1 MMSTHGNRLLH
12 LVNTDWSQ
20 SNAIKFTRAGC
31 CARVSLRFSSES
43 VDLIVSDCGHGM
55 SEDFVRHKLYLPFS
69 QQDPVAS
76 GMGLG
81 LSLVKRNIESL
92 GGTVDIETDQDLGT
106 TAKISVQT
114 ENLTAKADRP
124 KSTEGK
130 SQIPLGVVPYMPKR
144 SKDDL
149 PFMHACFYAPSTW
162 IHRYDKRDQR
172 SIDLMFDSLS
182 ATLSE
187 WYQPVLSL
195 WQHETRTRPDMIF
208 ISQHNLAQFQEES
221 GGDFA
226 DVKKVVICA
235 AIGKNSSQDREK
247 IRQAS
252 EVADALITGAVL
264 PSKLW
269 EVVTGYFPHI
279 LQPSST
285 PEAQGHKDKD
295 DGNQSTSSSADEPKE
310 VVEEDDE
317 EHDSPS
323 KNSHQESD
331 ESEQFSNVN
340 NDKQGPDDQST
351 EQATAADSEA
361 EQKEENVEAGAN
373 PTSED
378 DSTANRLSKTMTI
391 PAVDTGKTP
400 LKRNITVPIFQDSAQ
415 PRMLLVDD
423 NNLNLKMLGQL
434 VKKCGIPVQKSI
446 AVPGGQE
453 AIEAFKENDNSA
465 ARFDIILMD
474 LSMPEVSGFD
484 ATSAIREIEKTSDYE
499 HRAYIVAL
507 TGLVSDK
514 DRNAAYEAGVDD
526 YVTKPAGLEKVR
538 NIIDTWQKKRDDTE
552 GTG

>member
-1 MMSTHGNRLLH
+1 M
-12 LVNTDWSQ
+12 NTNWSQ

-31 CARVSLRFSSES
+31 CARVSLKFSSET
-43 VDLIVSDCGHGM
+43 VDLVVSDCGYGM
-55 SEDFVRHKLYLPFS
+55 SEDFVRHNIYLPFS

-81 LSLVKRNIESL
+81 LSLVKRNIDSL
-92 GGTVDIETDQDLGT
+92 GGTVDIETDQELGT

-114 ENLTAKADRP
+114 ENLAAKADTP
-124 KSTEGK
+124 KETGGK
-130 SQIPLGVVPYMPKR
+130 GQIPLGVVPYMPKR

-195 WQHETRTRPDMIF
+195 WQHETRTAPDLIF

-221 GGDFA
+221 GGKFA
-226 DVKKVVICA
+226 NVKKVVICA

-279 LQPSST
+279 LQPGST
-285 PEAQGHKDKD
+285 PEAQGHKDTGDD
-295 DGNQSTSSSADEPKE
+295 DGPNSSDSDEAKE
-310 VVEEDDE
+310 AVDEDNED
-317 EHDSPS
+317 HGSPS
-323 KNSHQESD
+323 RHSD
-331 ESEQFSNVN
+331 QGSGESEQAADT
-340 NDKQGPDDQST
+340 DKDNQGPDD
-351 EQATAADSEA
+351 ETAEKLAAVGSKSD
-361 EQKEENVEAGAN
+361 KETDVKAGAN

-378 DSTANRLSKTMTI
+378 ESTVNKLSKTMTV
-391 PAVDTGKTP
+391 PAMDTGKAA
-400 LKRNITVPIFQDSAQ
+400 LKRNVTVPIFQGSSQ

-423 NNLNLKMLGQL
+423 NNLNLKMLGML
-434 VKKCGIPVQKSI
+434 VKKCGIPVGQSTS
-446 AVPGGQE
+446 VPGGQE
-453 AIEAFKENDNSA
+453 AIDAFKENDGTANS
-465 ARFDIILMD
+465 FDIILMD

-484 ATSAIREIEKTSDYE
+484 ATSAIREIEKASDRDK
-499 HRAYIVAL
+499 RAYIVAL

-514 DRNAAYEAGVDD
+514 DRNAAFEAGVDD

-538 NIIDTWQKKRDDTE
+538 SIIDTWQKKYNDSD
-552 GTG
+552 GSK

>member
-1 MMSTHGNRLLH
+1 M
-12 LVNTDWSQ
+12 V
-20 SNAIKFTRAGC
+20 
-31 CARVSLRFSSES
+31 E
-43 VDLIVSDCGHGM
+43 LIIYDCGSGM
-55 SEDFVRHKLYLPFS
+55 SEDFVRHNIYLPFS

-81 LSLVKRNIESL
+81 LSIVKRNIDSL

-114 ENLTAKADRP
+114 EHLLTKNDVHEGTDGEQSPIGVIPSLP
-124 KSTEGK
+124 K
-130 SQIPLGVVPYMPKR
+130 QA
-144 SKDDL
+144 KDDL
-149 PFMHACFYAPSTW
+149 PFMHACFYNPSKS

-195 WQHETRTRPDMIF
+195 WQEKKRTTPDLIF
-208 ISQHNLAQFQEES
+208 ISQHNLAQFQEEA
-221 GGDFA
+221 GDTFNN
-226 DVKKVVICA
+226 VKKVVICA

-279 LQPSST
+279 LKPGTSCT
-285 PEAQGHKDKD
+285 EQGLNEKGDIVE
-295 DGNQSTSSSADEPKE
+295 SSSEESIEAVKQNNE
-310 VVEEDDE
+310 VQ
-317 EHDSPS
+317 DSSS
-323 KNSHQESD
+323 KNSVQGPEERSSHADS
-331 ESEQFSNVN
+331 
-340 NDKQGPDDQST
+340 DKQSPANENT
-351 EQATAADSEA
+351 EQTAAVDSKTDQ
-361 EQKEENVEAGAN
+361 QKNVEAGADR
-373 PTSED
+373 TSED
-378 DSTANRLSKTMTI
+378 ENAANRLSKTMTI
-391 PAVDTGKTP
+391 PAMDTGKTT
-400 LKRNITVPIFQDSAQ
+400 LRRNITVPIFQGVAQ

-434 VKKCGIPVQKSI
+434 VKKCGIPVAQSTS
-446 AVPGGQE
+446 VPGGQE
-453 AIEAFKENDNSA
+453 AIDAFKDNNSSTA
-465 ARFDIILMD
+465 NRFDIILMD

-484 ATSAIREIEKTSDYE
+484 ATSAIREIEKASDHD

-526 YVTKPAGLEKVR
+526 YVTKPAGLDKVR
-538 NIIDTWQKKRDDTE
+538 SIIDKWQKSSNDSDN
-552 GTG
+552 GAQ

>member
-1 MMSTHGNRLLH
+1 MKPLH
-12 LVNTDWSQ
+12 LRNTDSSQ

-31 CARVSLRFSSES
+31 CARVSIKFSSES
-43 VDLIVSDCGHGM
+43 VELTVFDCGYGM
-55 SEDFVRHKLYLPFS
+55 SEDFVRHNIYLPFS
-69 QQDPVAS
+69 QQNPVAS

-81 LSLVKRNIESL
+81 LSLVKRNIDSL

-114 ENLTAKADRP
+114 ENLATKVDTQQEP
-124 KSTEGK
+124 DGK
-130 SQIPLGVVPYMPKR
+130 SPLGVIPYMPKR

-162 IHRYDKRDQR
+162 IHRYDKRDRR

-195 WQHETRTRPDMIF
+195 WQHETRTTPDLIF

-221 GGDFA
+221 GGKFDN
-226 DVKKVVICA
+226 VKKVVICA

-279 LQPSST
+279 LQPGTS
-285 PEAQGHKDKD
+285 AAGQGHKDKSD
-295 DGNQSTSSSADEPKE
+295 DNGPTSSNSDEPKE
-310 VVEEDDE
+310 AVKENDE
-317 EHDSPS
+317 EHDSS
-323 KNSHQESD
+323 SRNSVQEPD
-331 ESEQFSNVN
+331 VEGEESSPVDD
-340 NDKQGPDDQST
+340 DKQVPDDDNT
-351 EQATAADSEA
+351 EQATAVDSESGQEKA
-361 EQKEENVEAGAN
+361 VEAGAD

-378 DSTANRLSKTMTI
+378 ENAANRLSKTMTV
-391 PAVDTGKTP
+391 PAMDTGKTP
-400 LKRNITVPIFQDSAQ
+400 LKRNVTVPIFQSSTQ

-423 NNLNLKMLGQL
+423 NNLNLKMLGML
-434 VKKCGIPVQKSI
+434 VKKCGIAVSQSTS
-446 AVPGGQE
+446 VPGGQE
-453 AIEAFKENDNSA
+453 AIDAFKGNNSTA
-465 ARFDIILMD
+465 EKFDIILMD

-484 ATSAIREIEKTSDYE
+484 ATSAIRQIEKASD
-499 HRAYIVAL
+499 HDQRAYIVAL

-526 YVTKPAGLEKVR
+526 YVTKPAGLDKVR
-538 NIIDTWQKKRDDTE
+538 SIIDTWQKKRNDSD
-552 GTG
+552 GAS